1 MVGGAQNRFETKYPQ
16 TVKLTR
22 LFEIKVISI
31 FVVAGREMVIL
42 KVPKKAIIEQS
53 SNIFVLIRVLNP
65 PGLRIEPGNHFKPGM
80 QRAEGPT
87 YNSATS

>member
-1 MVGGAQNRFETKYPQ
+1 MRLTLIINMFHFQIFGVKRREKKSGNTLRLVRGAHNWLEELKIGSSLETKYPQ

-42 KVPKKAIIEQS
+42 KVPKKS
-53 SNIFVLIRVLNP
+53 
-65 PGLRIEPGNHFKPGM
+65 HH
-80 QRAEGPT
+80 
-87 YNSATS
+87 